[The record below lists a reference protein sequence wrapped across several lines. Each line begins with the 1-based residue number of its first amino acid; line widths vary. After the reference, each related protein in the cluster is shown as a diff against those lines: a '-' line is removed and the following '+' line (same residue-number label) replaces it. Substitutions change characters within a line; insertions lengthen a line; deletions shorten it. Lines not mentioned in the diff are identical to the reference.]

1 MIKSERGGKFMRN
14 FVRGFTLVT
23 CLLMGSALAQDFVF
37 GINFDAGGK
46 FDRSFNEGTWRG
58 MVRAIEELDSMDIE
72 LLEFEGTPDTSAQG
86 LRNMAAEGSELIV
99 APGFAQ
105 ADALSSVSSEFQD
118 TSFVIIDAVV
128 EAPNV
133 RSVIFKEHEGSY
145 IVGYL
150 AGTMSQTGVVGF
162 VGGMDIPLIR
172 KFNLGYE
179 EGVLAACS
187 DCTVISNYTGVTP
200 AAWNDPARAKEL
212 ATLQH
217 GQGADIVYAA
227 AGASGNGVIDW
238 ANETM
243 CYDPTNL
250 PDDVSPRATPLSSIA
265 SSIAK
270 SEAYT
275 SSCED
280 GSEPV
285 FFIGVDSNQ
294 NFLGDTDNDPSTLN
308 HGLTSMLKRVDV
320 ASANAVMDV
329 VNGSFNG
336 GLQVLGLGE
345 EGVGY
350 SLDEFNESLIPAEL
364 QLELE
369 LITDAIISGE
379 TVVTD
384 FTQQ

>member
-1 MIKSERGGKFMRN
+1 MQKF
-14 FVRGFTLVT
+14 VKAFTLAALV
-23 CLLMGSALAQDFVF
+23 LMGTGMAQDFVM

-58 MVRAIEELDSMDIE
+58 MVRAIEELESSYDIE

-86 LRNMAAEGSELIV
+86 LRNMAGEGSELIV

-105 ADALSSVSSEFQD
+105 ADAITSVSSEFSD

-128 EAPNV
+128 DAPNV
-133 RSVIFKEHEGSY
+133 RSVVFKEHEGSY
-145 IVGYL
+145 VVGYL
-150 AGTMSQTGVVGF
+150 AGTLSQTGVVGF

-179 EGVLAACS
+179 EGVMAACP

-217 GQGADIVYAA
+217 GQGADIIYAA

-243 CYDPTNL
+243 CYSADSM
-250 PDDVSPRATPLSSIA
+250 PDSVSMRMSPMGAIA
-265 SSIAK
+265 ADIAK
-270 SEAYT
+270 SEAYAT
-275 SSCED
+275 ACDE
-280 GSEPV
+280 GSQPV

-320 ASANAVMDV
+320 ASSNAVNDV
-329 VNGSFNG
+329 VNGEFEG
-336 GLQVLGLGE
+336 GIAVLGLGE
-345 EGVGY
+345 DGVGY
-350 SLDEFNESLIPAEL
+350 ALDEFNEALVPEEL